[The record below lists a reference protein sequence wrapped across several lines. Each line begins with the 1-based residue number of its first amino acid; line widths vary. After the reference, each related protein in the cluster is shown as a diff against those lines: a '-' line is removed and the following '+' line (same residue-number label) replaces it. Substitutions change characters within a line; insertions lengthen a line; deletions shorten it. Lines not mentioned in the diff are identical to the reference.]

1 MGTSLPTEILEVR
14 LGDVACGPVTDST
27 ATQIECTLTK
37 GPAAGT
43 YAAVQVLSSAGLVPV
58 NGASPIIVNL
68 STTNVTPSSGLN

>member
-1 MGTSLPTEILEVR
+1 M
-14 LGDVACGPVTDST
+14 LGDGVRGGAKGVELGVLLRDGWHVGALS
-27 ATQIECTLTK
+27 ALTK